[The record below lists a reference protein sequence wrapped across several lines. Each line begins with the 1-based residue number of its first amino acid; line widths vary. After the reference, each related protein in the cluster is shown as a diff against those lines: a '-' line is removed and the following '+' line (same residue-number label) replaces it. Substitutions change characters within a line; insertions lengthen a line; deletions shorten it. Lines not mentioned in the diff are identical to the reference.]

1 MIEESLLK
9 SNYIGKDGFIW
20 WLGQVAPAK
29 YWRTEKSKIDE
40 EGKWAYRC
48 KVRIIGYHTFNRTV
62 LKEDDLPWA
71 HIMVDPADGSAQGA
85 LGATHNLAGGETV
98 FGFFLDGDDAQ
109 QPVIV
114 GCLYRNENVKSFIL
128 DENDDGYKP
137 FTGNSGSLIQGLTQI
152 KPRNIA
158 TLVQPERPT
167 TPPVGVGE
175 SSAPGTPADKI
186 REKEEDTGKDK
197 LIEKDAAAAKFS
209 QLTDVT
215 IINENGCDNNP
226 IGKITRALQD
236 FIAFTNGV
244 QKYLDV
250 YVYSTLNAFVDMTYQ
265 VKRFAN
271 IILGSVKFIVN
282 NMRSS
287 IMKLVGCLFSKFIGA
302 IVPLPQQPIIG
313 EATKNILNIIFCLFE
328 KLIPF
333 LIDFVTNL
341 LNNIVGKAINS
352 SLCAAE
358 EFTASILSKLMS
370 QIENLLE
377 PVMSGLDWLL
387 GGLSQITSVLSK
399 ASSLANQIIS
409 FIGCDGLKCNTPSQW
424 SSRFGPSKLEQDN
437 WNRTLGKMNVL
448 SRLNN
453 DIEDSLGFLSI
464 FGSSDTPFKD
474 CSDKTSNPGDQD
486 DLTSVPAGYQY
497 PYCIPPKVKI
507 IGDGFNAQAVP
518 IVSESGKILSV
529 EIIKSGRGYSRPP
542 EIRIVD
548 NSGYGKGAKAA
559 AKIRGGK
566 ITEIYVKK
574 PGSGYCKPNYNN
586 VIPLPTYYVTADR
599 YTVYEGETINFTIN
613 TSNVEDGTILQYRL
627 NGSVNSNDIDGGN
640 TSGPISINQNKG
652 LISIKT
658 KQDSNS
664 EGTETLQFDVYD
676 SSDTNVARAIVIV
689 GDSLSPIIPPQINDP
704 TNPPAGDD
712 ETAVPNIPVGEDP
725 SDPEVDSPVGIGTD
739 TVGIVTSVVVD
750 RPGYGYTG
758 GDTVT
763 IGDCVFSLQLSPDG
777 SILSVIPGECNTNF
791 REPPVTII
799 NTQTGAGAE
808 LYPVVKYV
816 PQLVRTSRLPV
827 TQVGI
832 VSVIDCV

>member
-29 YWRTEKSKIDE
+29 YWRTDKSKIDE
-40 EGKWAYRC
+40 DGKWAYRC

-114 GCLYRNENVKSFIL
+114 GCLYRNENVKSFVL
-128 DENDDGYKP
+128 EENDDGYKP
-137 FTGNSGSLIQGLTQI
+137 FTGNTGNLIQGLTQI
-152 KPRNIA
+152 KPRKPG
-158 TLVQPERPT
+158 TLVQPDRPST
-167 TPPVGVGE
+167 APVGVAN
-175 SSAPGTPADKI
+175 SSPPGTPGEKL
-186 REKEEDTGKDK
+186 REDEDDTGKDK

-209 QLTDVT
+209 QLTDIT
-215 IINENGCDNNP
+215 IINENGCDTNP

-250 YVYSTLNAFVDMTYQ
+250 YVYSTLNTFVDMTYQ

-271 IILGSVKFIVN
+271 IILGSVKFIIN

-302 IVPLPQQPIIG
+302 VVPLPQQPIVG

-341 LNNIVGKAINS
+341 LNNIIGKAINS

-358 EFTASILSKLMS
+358 EFTAAILSKLIN
-370 QIENLLE
+370 QIEDLLE

-387 GGLSQITSVLSK
+387 GGLDQISSVLSK

-409 FIGCDGLKCNTPSQW
+409 FIGCDNLKCNTPSQW

-464 FGSSDTPFKD
+464 FGSSDTPFRD
-474 CSDKTSNPGDQD
+474 CADKTSNPNDQD
-486 DLTSVPAGYQY
+486 DLTSVPTGYQY

-507 IGDGFNAQAVP
+507 IGDGFNAQAIP
-518 IVSESGKILSV
+518 IISESGRLLSV
-529 EIIKSGRGYSRPP
+529 EIIKAGRGYSRPP

-548 NSGYGKGAKAA
+548 NSGYGKGAKASA
-559 AKIRGGK
+559 RIRGGK

-586 VIPLPTYYVTADR
+586 TIPLPTYYVTADR
-599 YTVYEGETINFTIN
+599 YTVYEGETVNFTVN
-613 TSNVEDGTILQYRL
+613 TSNVADGTTLQYRL
-627 NGSVNSNDIDGGN
+627 NGSVNSNDIDGGR
-640 TSGPISINQNKG
+640 TSGPIAINQNKG

-658 KQDSNS
+658 RQDSNS

-676 SSDTNVARAIVIV
+676 SSDTNVARAIVII

-704 TNPPAGDD
+704 IDPPAGDD
-712 ETAVPNIPVGEDP
+712 ENVVPTIPVGQDP
-725 SDPEVDSPVGIGTD
+725 QDPDIESPVGIGTD

-750 RPGYGYTG
+750 TPGYGYTG
-758 GDTVT
+758 GDTVS
-763 IGDCVFSLQLSPDG
+763 IGDCVFALQLSPEG
-777 SILSVIPGECNTNF
+777 SILSVIPGECTTSF
-791 REPPVTII
+791 REPPVAVI

-832 VSVIDCV
+832 ISVIDCV